1 MMVGPSSGRLTPSSG
16 ISHSR
21 AGSASRVMTRTTDNP
36 TSVKVVV
43 RIRPPTTEHVR
54 ISTRFQRTV
63 VAALNATTL
72 QLESAT
78 SGGSASNA
86 LTKTPKSTF
95 TFDRVISPEEGQS
108 EVFACAEPL
117 VESFLTG
124 LNATILAY
132 GQTSSGKSYTMGT
145 TAAPTSDVESEDR
158 LGITP
163 RAVALIFD
171 RMREI
176 TNASKGATTFD
187 AKLSYVEIYNED
199 LIDLLAGNADVRPT
213 VQIREDKQGNIF
225 WSGLRE
231 VKVTSALEVMTY
243 VSRNES
249 VDHLTEGSALRQ
261 TGATDMNAQSSR
273 SHAIF
278 SLTLT
283 QQKST
288 DGGPVDG
295 PSSSVSRASARASY
309 SPRVSSPGPG
319 ATSRSATPS
328 HDRPGSRFGLRP
340 PSFIGPVRAAGD
352 PLSDSSPGLS
362 TSTISQCTTIT
373 SKFHFVDLAG
383 SERLKRTA
391 AAGGRVKEGIS
402 INAGLLAL
410 GNVIS
415 ALGDPS
421 KKSTHVPYRDSKLTR
436 LLQDSLGGNAHTMMI
451 ACVSPTELN
460 LNESLST
467 VKYANR
473 ARNIKNRAE
482 VHEIEAG
489 WEDIEYLQRTLIKLR
504 AELALLKSGT
514 LPSIVD
520 ADGRTPPIS
529 DGRTSPASPSPDVQE
544 LHNKFT
550 DLSHRYAQL
559 LSEQVQFPRVS
570 SENGVP
576 PQSMQDEFCRV
587 VDPIIEEYERSI
599 SAIESQLALTRAALS
614 HSEDELRE
622 LEIRVEAE
630 VATNQSNAKNMEEL
644 KARIARFCER
654 EATTEAY
661 VRDLESKLKDFGDQ
675 DASRGS
681 AVTDLR
687 KEITRHREHGVT
699 QELYIKDLEVR
710 LAKAEETG
718 ALMRNRIDVLERDIG
733 RHEEAYRELETRL
746 SLLNTADDQKILL
759 AELDTKNLR
768 LIELERSV
776 DDLKRQN
783 SAAETE
789 VERLVRLAATE
800 TESRAELQ
808 SRVRSL
814 ERAATLSTTA
824 RDSVVRDSLP
834 EETGL
839 DSIYGS
845 ALVNRGSAV
854 NGSADS
860 TRGVLVPLSQNGD
873 ELVSRGTGSGVLG
886 DGCEETPLS
895 PTSPSR
901 SASSSPNKNRGPR
914 ARRSMPLSPQHR
926 LSFLGRGQGPHLPIA
941 THSRSASFS
950 CPEQS
955 SPIPSQASLPPKA
968 RSPSPSDGRSPSA
981 ASRDNPFGVPFSPT
995 HGTQSAFTNERTYEQ
1010 METEIRRLQQALTE
1024 RERETIAQ
1032 EVPLLRSRGDCSES
1046 SNSDDTPRFGV
1057 VVSNSRHS
1065 VTGCSTSP
1073 SEEPPASDNKLVGD
1087 ADTAAERLD
1096 HLMRSMAQKESLH
1109 RAVVDQLQ
1117 DSLTSLQRRFD
1128 ELSVL
1133 SRDQV
1138 TNMSREIG
1146 RLRAQ
1151 IVGSNATFA
1160 SESLDRS
1167 DQGGLTDDP
1176 IEGRGICD
1184 DHVFSGTR
1192 HVSDQSESIEVG
1204 PSRDLDDFGEAHN
1217 FRDEEDDETDHVEA
1231 DCASS
1236 ENTLAFELAE
1246 ATNRELSTLAEAGQT
1261 RILSTM
1267 HPHTVLDQYPSAP
1280 PQSEHLVQSATTSTE
1295 PETTASQDDLEALHA
1310 LELKQREAAH
1320 SDELARLEATH
1331 QSALDERDRAHAD
1344 VVAKLELQRAQ
1355 DLEMAATLHS
1365 SATSVLEKVNE
1376 AQSSRT
1382 EESHAAAVRALA
1394 ESQEAVL
1401 DASREAASVRLTQ
1414 LSAQHEAALLSKHNA
1429 HHAAIRMAEAEQTR
1443 LINDLNKSHIQE
1455 LHALSDTLLSSH
1467 QEELRRIDAAH
1478 LESVALL
1485 EKQHRDNTTALQTTH
1500 EQAVYSMRIEHEQA
1514 LDLLRTESEKEIA
1527 SLRAAHE
1534 NESASMRDTFEDELA
1549 SLRSVHEVAVSSIR
1563 ADHAKHTAVLQ
1574 AAHDRE
1580 MALSRAMHEQELAQ
1594 KSSEAAAICEKIRT
1608 TSLAKIDLATKE
1620 RDETQSKYVEL
1631 DKSYALLEG
1640 NLADAQKSLTRMQ
1653 TDHSCSTSALNQEL
1667 VDARLLADRLAAE
1680 ADALR
1685 QERVLEHSQSKGPAT
1700 SSVDAQGA
1708 ADQGNST
1715 GLTQDLTMPPRSLP
1729 TSSQAPN
1736 RSGSISS
1743 ASHSAISPRESVAS
1757 GTASPPP
1764 TKTID
1769 SSLVVQRVDE
1779 LEAQVSKLVK
1789 QLTHC
1794 EGDLQANI
1802 DLVNTLESALSDSE
1816 RNLRKARVQMN
1827 DLAKERDNYLSQNE
1841 AIRRELQDSH
1851 NETENVRNSIMEV
1864 ESQLQ
1869 AERYNR
1875 ERAKQELERRLEDV
1889 NRKGKNKFACF

>member
-78 SGGSASNA
+78 SGGSTSNA
-86 LTKTPKSTF
+86 LTKTPKLTF

-145 TAAPTSDVESEDR
+145 TAAPTSDVEGEDR

-231 VKVTSALEVMTY
+231 VKVTSALEVMT
-243 VSRNES
+243 
-249 VDHLTEGSALRQ
+249 HLTEGSALRQ

-288 DGGPVDG
+288 DGGLVDG
-295 PSSSVSRASARASY
+295 PISSVSRASARASY

-340 PSFIGPVRAAGD
+340 PSFIAPVRAAGD

-489 WEDIEYLQRTLIKLR
+489 WEDVEYLQRTLIKLR
-504 AELALLKSGT
+504 AELALLKAGT
-514 LPSIVD
+514 PPPIVD

-559 LSEQVQFPRVS
+559 LSEQVQFPTVS
-570 SENGVP
+570 SESGAP
-576 PQSMQDEFCRV
+576 TQSMQDEFCRV

-630 VATNQSNAKNMEEL
+630 FATNQLNAKNMEEL

-718 ALMRNRIDVLERDIG
+718 AIMRNRIDVLERDIQ

-746 SLLNTADDQKILL
+746 SLLNTADDQKMLL

-814 ERAATLSTTA
+814 ERAATLSTNG
-824 RDSVVRDSLP
+824 RDSALRDSLP
-834 EETGL
+834 EGTVL
-839 DSIYGS
+839 DSICKS
-845 ALVNRGSAV
+845 SLVNRGSAST
-854 NGSADS
+854 GSADLP
-860 TRGVLVPLSQNGD
+860 RGVLVPLSQNGD
-873 ELVSRGTGSGVLG
+873 ELVSRGTDSGVLG
-886 DGCEETPLS
+886 DDCEEIVLS

-901 SASSSPNKNRGPR
+901 SVSSSPNKNRGPR

-950 CPEQS
+950 FPEQS

-981 ASRDNPFGVPFSPT
+981 ASRDSPFGVPFSPT
-995 HGTQSAFTNERTYEQ
+995 HGTLSTFTNERTYEQ

-1032 EVPLLRSRGDCSES
+1032 EVTLLRSRGDCSES
-1046 SNSDDTPRFGV
+1046 STSDDTSRFGV

-1073 SEEPPASDNKLVGD
+1073 NEEPPASDNKLVGD

-1138 TNMSREIG
+1138 TNMSREIS

-1151 IVGSNATFA
+1151 IGSNATIA

-1192 HVSDQSESIEVG
+1192 HVSDQSESIEVE
-1204 PSRDLDDFGEAHN
+1204 PSRDLDNFGEAHN
-1217 FRDEEDDETDHVEA
+1217 FRDEEDDETDHVETE
-1231 DCASS
+1231 CASS
-1236 ENTLAFELAE
+1236 ENTLAFELAK
-1246 ATNRELSTLAEAGQT
+1246 ATNRELSTLAEAGQS
-1261 RILSTM
+1261 RDLSTI
-1267 HPHTVLDQYPSAP
+1267 HSHTVLDQCPSAP
-1280 PQSEHLVQSATTSTE
+1280 PQSEHLVQSANTSTE
-1295 PETTASQDDLEALHA
+1295 PETTASQDDLKALHA
-1310 LELKQREAAH
+1310 LELKQREAEH

-1331 QSALDERDRAHAD
+1331 QSALGERDRAHAD

-1376 AQSSRT
+1376 TQSSRT
-1382 EESHAAAVRALA
+1382 EESHAVAVRALT

-1401 DASREAASVRLTQ
+1401 DASREAASVRLAQ
-1414 LSAQHEAALLSKHNA
+1414 LSAQHEAALLSKDNA
-1429 HHAAIRMAEAEQTR
+1429 HQAAIKMTEAEQMR

-1455 LHALSDTLLSSH
+1455 LHSLSDTLLSSH

-1500 EQAVYSMRIEHEQA
+1500 EQAVCSMRKEHEQA

-1534 NESASMRDTFEDELA
+1534 NETASMRDTFGDELA
-1549 SLRSVHEVAVSSIR
+1549 SLRSVHEVAVSSMR
-1563 ADHAKHTAVLQ
+1563 ADHAKHTEVLQ
-1574 AAHDRE
+1574 ATHDRE
-1580 MALSRAMHEQELAQ
+1580 VALSRAMHEQELAQ

-1620 RDETQSKYVEL
+1620 RDETQSKYLEL
-1631 DKSYALLEG
+1631 EKSYALLEG

-1685 QERVLEHSQSKGPAT
+1685 QERVLEQSQSKGPAT

-1715 GLTQDLTMPPRSLP
+1715 GRTQDLTMPPPSLP
-1729 TSSQAPN
+1729 IGSQAPN

-1743 ASHSAISPRESVAS
+1743 ANHAPISPHESVAS
-1757 GTASPPP
+1757 ATAGPPP

-1851 NETENVRNSIMEV
+1851 NETENVRNSVMEV